1 MIKKNEPEL
10 IDDSFLYSFQNN
22 VIPIQDKINIDK
34 DNHIILNK
42 IDQMNKEYITKKNKI
57 FFRHLEKLYI
67 KNIILKN
74 KLNEVMNEKK
84 MLNQLIIKL
93 ENKMN
98 KIKDSKKE
106 NDVNNI
112 TNDNNSVNIELYK
125 KKKRKRRK
133 KSEIKNIY
141 SCSFNNCNKKYPSK
155 SSLNMH
161 IKLKHQKQKKYNF
174 DNEGKK

>member
-1 MIKKNEPEL
+1 MIEKNEPEI

-42 IDQMNKEYITKKNKI
+42 IDQMNKEYITKKNKR
-57 FFRHLEKLYI
+57 FFGYLEKLYI

-74 KLNEVMNEKK
+74 KLNEIMNEKK

-98 KIKDSKKE
+98 KIKDSKKG
-106 NDVNNI
+106 NDGNNI
-112 TNDNNSVNIELYK
+112 ASDNNSANIELYK

-141 SCSFNNCNKKYPSK
+141 SCYFNNCNKRYPSK